1 MRRRYRRGA
10 ILLLPLAVACAM
22 AACGKTEDPEAQQGP
37 ETDSS
42 TPPRVDS
49 GGSPGTAPEAGSCA
63 CVCEPGG
70 PTMPC
75 GAESAC
81 RCPGAPDA
89 SVPGP
94 GSDSGPSGTGG
105 SGPGTTPE
113 ASVLP
118 EDAPSLPPPPESCA
132 SDNDC
137 TPSGLLCNGLT
148 KKCVAC
154 VEDGHCA
161 AQHECLRGTCHP
173 YVSCNSSLDCVGAPD
188 GKTICRTST
197 NRCVQCLGNTDCTGG
212 DVCFQNR
219 CECAN
224 LDTDPNNCGICGRV
238 CSNGCSYGECV
249 PAWSECIYETYANCN
264 EYCEAIGQRCA
275 VSCSPFLPPSAVA
288 HCTGGESVMT
298 IIGSTCADPLS
309 VPERCCCAEV

>member
-89 SVPGP
+89 SP

-137 TPSGLLCNGLT
+137 TPSGLLCNT
-148 KKCVAC
+148 STNKCVAC

-161 AQHECLRGTCHP
+161 AQHECLGGMCEAR
-173 YVSCNSSLDCVGAPD
+173 VLCNNDQDCDDASLGRTLCN
-188 GKTICRTST
+188 KTLGW
-197 NRCVQCLGNTDCTGG
+197 CVQCVTGEDCSGGN
-212 DVCFQNR
+212 VCFRRR

-224 LDTDPNNCGICGRV
+224 LNSDPNNCGACGRV
-238 CSNGCSYGECV
+238 CVNGCWSGDCIPE
-249 PAWSECIYETYANCN
+249 WSECIYNYNDYSDCDA
-264 EYCEAIGQRCA
+264 YCSAAGKRCA
-275 VSCSPFLPPSAVA
+275 TTCSTYVSAAVA
-288 HCTGGESVMT
+288 QCGDMPMIDVLSECTDLLASN
-298 IIGSTCADPLS
+298 AH
-309 VPERCCCAEV
+309 CCCREVP